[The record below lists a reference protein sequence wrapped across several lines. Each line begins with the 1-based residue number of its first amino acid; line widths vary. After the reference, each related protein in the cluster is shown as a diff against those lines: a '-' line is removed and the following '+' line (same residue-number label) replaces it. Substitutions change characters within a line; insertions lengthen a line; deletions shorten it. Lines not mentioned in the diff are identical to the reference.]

1 MKVRAFLLVI
11 VAFFMMIHFQA
22 GPSRAQTP
30 PSIALSGRVSS
41 VEEGLMEG
49 VLISA
54 RKAGA
59 TITITVVSDE
69 QGRYSFPSMKLP
81 PGEYALRIRAV
92 GYDLESPKAVEV
104 SAGKTRAAD
113 LKLRKAADPAAQLS
127 NAEWFA

>member
-1 MKVRAFLLVI
+1 
-11 VAFFMMIHFQA
+11 
-22 GPSRAQTP
+22 
-30 PSIALSGRVSS
+30 
-41 VEEGLMEG
+41 MEG

-59 TITITVVSDE
+59 TITIKVVSDE

-127 NAEWFA
+127 NAEWFASIPGTEQQKASVRNCTHCHTMERIMRSHADAD